1 MKVYFVRHGESV
13 ANLNKTFAGQSDAP
27 LTEKGRTQAEAI
39 RPILSEI
46 PFDKVF
52 SSDLSRARDTQ
63 KLALP
68 GYEAETTK
76 LLREIDVGDLA
87 GKSIVAMAAAHGG
100 VSPTAKTSDYKP
112 YGGEDRQM
120 MNVRVGQF
128 MQMLEKEKYETVAV
142 FAHRGVLMGVLRYI
156 LGAPELSN
164 GAFFCDNCAINVA
177 EFDGKSWRVLA
188 LNYGRQIER

>member
-100 VSPTAKTSDYKP
+100 VSPTAKTGDYTP
-112 YGGEDRQM
+112 YGGEDRKM
-120 MNVRVGQF
+120 LGARIAAF
-128 MQMLEKEKYETVAV
+128 MRMLEKTDYENVAV
-142 FAHRGVLMGVLRYI
+142 FAHRGVLMSALRLILNNADIPNSAVL
-156 LGAPELSN
+156 
-164 GAFFCDNCAINVA
+164 CDNCAVNVA
-177 EFDGKSWRVLA
+177 EYDGKEWRILS
-188 LNYGRQIER
+188 LNYKKVL